1 MYNSEIQQLATKC
14 KFGDSLDEMLRNR
27 IVCRSNDSRIQQR
40 LFAKSADLSFKKET
54 CLRPIE
60 HAVSDYKL
68 VCLLA
73 CTAEQNFTIY
83 IFLYQL
89 GRAYTHVMWAHS
101 FIAHMHCST
110 TTHHVINYI
119 TKPPICHGVWHM

>member
-1 MYNSEIQQLATKC
+1 MYDSEIQQLATKC
-14 KFGDSLDEMLRNR
+14 KFGDSLNEMLRNR

-40 LFAKSADLSFKKET
+40 LFAKSADLTFKKET

-89 GRAYTHVMWAHS
+89 ESVHSCNVGYS